1 MRNKNSRPVLSVD
14 DLYKKYK
21 DVKAVNGISFE
32 VHENE
37 IFGLVGPNGAGKT
50 TTLEIIE
57 GLRKPDSGT
66 IALNGINVIKHSKKV
81 KEQIGIQLQST
92 AVFEKLTVYET
103 IDLFG
108 SFYSKRKSPE
118 ELLELINMKDKI
130 NARTE
135 QLSGGQM
142 QRLSIALALVN
153 DPKILFLD
161 EPTTGLD
168 PQARHN
174 IWEIIENLSR
184 LDKTI
189 IMTTHYMEEAEKL
202 CDRIAVLD
210 YGKIIAL
217 DTPSNLISNLGLA
230 TAIEFEYPEKIM
242 IEKLKRLPAVLD
254 AKLHEDTYI
263 LYTKELQKSMLGL
276 VSDLDERKF
285 INFHIRNSTL
295 EDVFLELT
303 GRRVRE

>member
-1 MRNKNSRPVLSVD
+1 MIKINKSSILEIKS
-14 DLYKKYK
+14 LYKSYG
-21 DVKAVNGISFE
+21 DVKAVDGISLD
-32 VHENE
+32 VYDQE

-50 TTLEIIE
+50 TTLEMIE
-57 GLRKPDSGT
+57 GLRKPDSGE
-66 IALNGINVIKHSKKV
+66 IILHGIDVQKQKKKV
-81 KEQIGIQLQST
+81 KELIGIQLQST

-103 IDLFG
+103 IELFG
-108 SFYSKRKSPE
+108 SFYSRKKEPE
-118 ELLELINMKDKI
+118 ELLDLINMKDKI

-174 IWEIIENLSR
+174 IWEIIENLSK

-189 IMTTHYMEEAEKL
+189 IMTTHYMEEAEQL
-202 CDRIAVLD
+202 CSRVAVMD
-210 YGKIIAL
+210 FGKIIAL
-217 DTPSNLISNLGLA
+217 DTPSNLIRQLGKA
-230 TAIEFEYPEKIM
+230 SAIEFEYSKPID
-242 IEKLKRLPAVLD
+242 LKDLKGLPGILE
-254 AKLHEDTYI
+254 AKKDGSSYL
-263 LYTKELQKSMLGL
+263 LYTKELQVSMMELMT
-276 VSDLDERKF
+276 KF
-285 INFHIRNSTL
+285 DNENLTNFQIRNATL

>member
-1 MRNKNSRPVLSVD
+1 MSRKKGPAILQIK
-14 DLYKKYK
+14 DLFKSYK
-21 DVKAVNGISFE
+21 DVKAVSGISFE

-50 TTLEIIE
+50 TTLEMIE
-57 GLRKPDSGT
+57 GLRKPDSGE
-66 IALNGINVIKHSKKV
+66 IILDGMSVSKQLKNIK
-81 KEQIGIQLQST
+81 EIIGIQLQST

-103 IDLFG
+103 IELFG
-108 SFYSKRKSPE
+108 SFYSNQKTPE
-118 ELLELINMKDKI
+118 ELLELINMKDKM

-135 QLSGGQM
+135 GLSGGQM

-168 PQARHN
+168 PQARRN
-174 IWEIIENLSR
+174 IWEIIEDLSK

-189 IMTTHYMEEAEKL
+189 IMTTHYMEEAEQL
-202 CDRIAVLD
+202 CDRIAVMD
-210 YGKIIAL
+210 FGKVIAL
-217 DTPSNLISNLGLA
+217 DTPDKLIQSLGQA
-230 TAIEFEYPEKIM
+230 TAIEFNYEAGLNLDI
-242 IEKLKRLPAVLD
+242 LKSIPGVLE
-254 AKLHEDTYI
+254 AKRDDGNYI
-263 LYTKELQKSMLGL
+263 LYSKDVQASIVGMMS
-276 VSDLDERKF
+276 VLDKTSF
-285 INFHIRNSTL
+285 SYFHIRNATL